1 MVNQTVRNIPVSGE
15 ANVTSQPPAIQVD
28 RVSKTFL
35 VAGRP
40 VEALRDVSLSVAP
53 GEFVAVVG
61 ASGSGKSTLLRL
73 ILGLDTDY
81 EGEILLDG
89 VRVRKPGL
97 DRGVVFQ
104 DHRLLPWLTVEGN
117 VAAALRRSGLPAREK
132 SRLVAEHLALVGL
145 SSFAGGW
152 PAQLSGG
159 MSQRVAIARALVN
172 RPRFLLLDEPLGAL
186 DALTRLR
193 LQEELARIVRH
204 EGATAVLV
212 THDVDEAVFLSHR
225 VVVLQPHPG
234 RVAHDMKVELGEH
247 RDRSAPEF
255 LRLRDDVLETLGVR
269 KSWASGVQRPQHH
282 NRRVGDS
289 GPRLHRRGSGPSQ
302 PS

>member
-1 MVNQTVRNIPVSGE
+1 MMNQAVRNIEVSGE
-15 ANVTSQPPAIQVD
+15 ANVTRQPPAIHVD
-28 RVSKTFL
+28 RVSKTFH
-35 VAGRP
+35 VAGQP

-73 ILGLDTDY
+73 ILGLDADY
-81 EGEILLDG
+81 EGEIRLDG
-89 VRVRKPGL
+89 VPVRKPGL

-117 VAAALRRSGLPAREK
+117 VAAALRRSGLPTREK
-132 SRLVAEHLALVGL
+132 RRLVAEHLALVGL
-145 SSFAGGW
+145 SNFAGAW

-204 EGATAVLV
+204 EATTAVLV

-234 RVAHDMKVELGEH
+234 RVAHVVKVELGEH

-255 LRLRDDVLETLGVR
+255 LQLRDDVLETLGVR
-269 KSWASGVQRPQHH
+269 KAGASLPWGE
-282 NRRVGDS
+282 N
-289 GPRLHRRGSGPSQ
+289 
-302 PS
+302 